1 MDEFLFNEQLGLSR
15 IIPEATHYLE
25 ILNYSHPDMNRSE
38 WHPLSSEDFDNFL
51 ARKGVFAPPE
61 LENGVTFTG
70 GLRLV
75 LHQLAENADA
85 FSPHVISLPKGKY
98 EALARIL
105 SGYVK
110 GTENADVKTLI
121 PQVQHYASSVAHPLL
136 LPVLILC
143 RELSQDH
150 DKKQRD
156 ARQNVR
162 KLEETLLNRYRVA
175 PAAGYGQ
182 NKDLILDSIIP
193 ELRRL
198 RCEVLWKRPQTWHN
212 VAGRMLKATNE
223 FWDSLEEHLK
233 DAVLQ
238 KIHQTILS
246 RLDFVSV
253 KLEGL
258 EGYTQVTL
266 ERMDLL
272 RELMNSIIG
281 QVESRLSVEIATQ
294 QHRLADASRRDSI
307 SMKTLAILGAVFLP
321 GTFLATFFSMPFFD
335 FCDKNDA
342 FSSRIG
348 IYFVIMV
355 PLTLLTLGTWWKFNQ
370 MSVKEEEEEDVGD
383 TERRVYTLEA
393 RIMQR
398 IRRRTGLGI
407 GTWEAPPA

>member
-1 MDEFLFNEQLGLSR
+1 MDEFLFNEQLGLSDF
-15 IIPEATHYLE
+15 IPEATHYLE

-38 WHPLSSEDFDNFL
+38 WHSLSSEDFDNFL
-51 ARKGVFAPPE
+51 TRK
-61 LENGVTFTG
+61 
-70 GLRLV
+70 
-75 LHQLAENADA
+75 
-85 FSPHVISLPKGKY
+85 
-98 EALARIL
+98 ARIL

-110 GTENADVKTLI
+110 GTEKANVKTLI
-121 PQVQHYASSVAHPLL
+121 SQVQHYASSVAHPLL
-136 LPVLILC
+136 LPVLIFC
-143 RELSQDH
+143 RELSQEN
-150 DKKQRD
+150 DKEQRD

-162 KLEETLLNRYRVA
+162 KLEETLLNRYSVK
-175 PAAGYGQ
+175 PAAGYEQ
-182 NKDLILDSIIP
+182 PKDLVLDSIIP
-193 ELRRL
+193 ELHKL
-198 RCEVLWKRPQTWHN
+198 RCKVLWKRPQAWHN
-212 VAGRMLKATNE
+212 VAGRILKATDE
-223 FWDSLEEHLK
+223 FWDNIEKHQR
-233 DAVLQ
+233 DPALQ

-258 EGYTQVTL
+258 ESYTQVTL

-281 QVESRLSVEIATQ
+281 QVESRLNVEIATQ

-307 SMKTLAILGAVFLP
+307 SMKTLAFLGAIFLP

-335 FCDKNDA
+335 FSANNDA

-370 MSVKEEEEEDVGD
+370 ISVKEGEAEDLGD
-383 TERRVYTLEA
+383 IERRVYTLEA